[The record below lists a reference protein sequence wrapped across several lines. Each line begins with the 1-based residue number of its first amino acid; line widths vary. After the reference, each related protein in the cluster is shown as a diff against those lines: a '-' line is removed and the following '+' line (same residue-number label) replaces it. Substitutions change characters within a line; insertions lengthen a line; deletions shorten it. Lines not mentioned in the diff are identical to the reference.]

1 MSIKTVSCTI
11 PLDSGF
17 THILFNLASQG
28 YSHIYVEYYGS
39 GDNGAIEQVSLL
51 KRGTVIETED
61 GFPEIK
67 NDAKYYSLE
76 DELDK
81 LIDDKIYKY
90 ILEDASDWYNNEGGG
105 GKLFISTEDC
115 KFIGDHYYNIIHEE
129 HEELKGEFR
138 DN

>member
-1 MSIKTVSCTI
+1 MENKISCTI

-39 GDNGAIEQVSLL
+39 GDDGAIEQMSAL
-51 KRGTVIETED
+51 KRED
-61 GFPEIK
+61 VEEEEDVFPEIK
-67 NDAKYYSLE
+67 DKAEYHSVEEELAKVIENKVYE
-76 DELDK
+76 H
-81 LIDDKIYKY
+81 
-90 ILEDASDWYNNEGGG
+90 ILASASDWYNNEGGG

-129 HEELKGEFR
+129 HEELRGKFG